1 MKHVF
6 SLRLKLIIYTLFFII
21 ASMLTIGML
30 SNNYLQNYFHKDA
43 KIRLHEAF
51 FSLSLQLKSVERD
64 LTESLHFISENEAI
78 IASLNLIKN
87 YEDIHHYK
95 QTLFDEEKK
104 RIIAIL
110 LHESKYSLNDTIA
123 VYNASYQLVAY
134 IQKKKGTYDS
144 GYVSY
149 REGKPVYY
157 VKTAHDTSYR
167 IATKP
172 EGIKTSLNTVTPM
185 QKNHLD
191 YHGKIIYEASN
202 NELNLRSSHSIFRKV
217 SNTKNDFIGFLETN
231 KILSRSAINK
241 LVAKEGLFLSYDFN
255 FNGLNVTHLDHEH
268 FIDTH
273 TYEHAPLLFSEY
285 NADELSLGD
294 TTHILFSGVR
304 IPLEKNALL
313 VTAYINKDDLQAA
326 LTQSRKTLV
335 VTILLIAIVT
345 FFISFIVLNKMLSVP
360 LKRLLNGIEIISKG
374 DYSHKINVTGNDEF
388 GLISLQFNNMAEKIA
403 AREQELDKLA
413 HFDALTQ
420 MPNRVMFQKHSD
432 AAINRAKRR
441 NSKLAVFFLDLDEFK
456 IINDT
461 LGHDVGD
468 QLLIE
473 VSKNLS
479 KIMRNSDF
487 LARIGGDEFNIL
499 VEDLESAV
507 AAEEIAQKIIAQ
519 MKKPLLV
526 NGKQM
531 HITSSVGIA
540 IYPNDGQESI
550 ALLKNAD
557 LAMYQAKADGRN
569 KYHFFSQELEVSLN
583 RRTAILKELKQAL
596 GRQEFQLYYQP
607 KFSLKDGTI
616 HAAEALLRWENKE
629 LGFVTPDQ
637 FIPLAEESG
646 EIIRIGAWVIE
657 RACHDFAQW
666 QKKGLGITQ
675 ISVNVSNVQFDNESI
690 IDILQDS
697 ITSSGIS
704 AASLEVEMTES
715 FIHKNSDKALETLHR
730 IRDIGIELAI
740 DDFGTGY
747 SSMSYLKRLPLNRI
761 KIDRSFIEHIPHD
774 NDDVEITKI
783 IIALA
788 KVMGLSITAEGIET
802 TKQMHFLQE
811 LECDEG
817 QGYLCSRPLPNDAFI
832 TFVQK
837 NPDWVTRL
845 H

>member
-1 MKHVF
+1 LKHVF

-30 SNNYLQNYFHKDA
+30 SNSYLQNYFHKDA

-51 FSLSLQLKSVERD
+51 FTLSLQLKSVERA

-87 YEDIHHYK
+87 YEDVQNY
-95 QTLFDEEKK
+95 QQALFDEEKK
-104 RIIAIL
+104 RIITVL

-134 IQKKKGTYDS
+134 IDKTNGQYQS

-149 REGKPVYY
+149 TEGAPVYY
-157 VKTAHDTSYR
+157 VKMPHDTAYHPAS
-167 IATKP
+167 KP
-172 EGIKTSLNTVTPM
+172 EHIQETLQNIPK
-185 QKNHLD
+185 QKERPDNH
-191 YHGKIIYEASN
+191 GNIIYEASN
-202 NELNLRSSHSIFRKV
+202 NELNLQSSHTVFRKI
-217 SNTKNDFIGFLETN
+217 SDTKEDFLGFLQTN
-231 KILSRSAINK
+231 KIVSRSNINK
-241 LVAKEGLFLSYDFN
+241 LVAKEGLSVSYDFN
-255 FNGLNVTHLDHEH
+255 FNGLSVRHQDHEH

-273 TYEHAPLLFSEY
+273 AYDKAPLLFSEY
-285 NADELSLGD
+285 RAEELTLGT

-304 IPLEKNALL
+304 IPLKKKALL
-313 VTAYINKDDLQAA
+313 VVAYINKDELQAA
-326 LTQSRKTLV
+326 LTQSRHVLI
-335 VTILLIAIVT
+335 VTILIIALVT
-345 FFISFIVLNKMLSVP
+345 FFISSIVLNKMLSLP
-360 LKRLLNGIEIISKG
+360 LKRLLKGIEIIRRG
-374 DYSHKINVTGNDEF
+374 DYSHKINVTSNDEF
-388 GLISLQFNNMAEKIA
+388 GLISVEFNNMAEEIA
-403 AREQELDKLA
+403 AREQKLDKLA

-420 MPNRVMFQKHSD
+420 MPNRVMFQKHAD
-432 AAINRAKRR
+432 TAINRAKRR
-441 NSKLAVFFLDLDEFK
+441 HSKLAVFFLDLDEFK

-468 QLLIE
+468 QLLVE

-499 VEDLESAV
+499 VEDLESPV

-540 IYPNDGQESI
+540 LYPDDGQESI
-550 ALLKNAD
+550 TLLKNAD

-569 KYHFFSQELEVSLN
+569 QYHFFSQELETSLN
-583 RRTAILKELKQAL
+583 RRTVILKELKQAL
-596 GRQEFQLYYQP
+596 GRQEFRLYYQP

-616 HAAEALLRWENKE
+616 HAAEALLRWENKT

-666 QKKGLGITQ
+666 HKKGLGITQ
-675 ISVNVSNVQFDNESI
+675 VSVNVSNVQFDNESI
-690 IDILQDS
+690 LDILQDS
-697 ITSSGIS
+697 IHASGIS

-774 NDDVEITKI
+774 SDDVEITKI
-783 IIALA
+783 IVALA
-788 KVMGLSITAEGIET
+788 KVMNLSITAEGIET
-802 TKQMHFLQE
+802 PEQMRFLQE
-811 LECDEG
+811 LQCDEG
-817 QGYLCSRPLPNDAFI
+817 QGYLCSRPLPHDAFMA
-832 TFVQK
+832 FVRD
-837 NPDWVTRL
+837 NNDWVTSV

>member
-1 MKHVF
+1 
-6 SLRLKLIIYTLFFII
+6 
-21 ASMLTIGML
+21 MLTIGML

-51 FSLSLQLKSVERD
+51 FSLSLQLKSVEKD

-87 YEDIHHYK
+87 YEDIQNYK
-95 QTLFDEEKK
+95 HALFDEEKK
-104 RIIAIL
+104 RIINIL

-123 VYNASYQLVAY
+123 VYNASYNLVAY
-134 IQKKKGTYDS
+134 VHKHDGQYDS

-149 REGKPVYY
+149 NNGKPVYY
-157 VKTAHDTSYR
+157 FKSSHDDHYTQ
-167 IATKP
+167 AAQP
-172 EGIKTSLNTVTPM
+172 ENISITLHIPVQESNTP
-185 QKNHLD
+185 D
-191 YHGKIIYEASN
+191 YHGGVIYEALN
-202 NELNLRSSHSIFRKV
+202 NELNLRSNHSIFRTI
-217 SNTKNDFIGFLETN
+217 SSEKNDFIGYLETN
-231 KILSRSAINK
+231 KVLTRDAMNQ
-241 LVAKEGLFLSYDFN
+241 LVKKEGLFLSYDFN
-255 FNGLNVTHLDHEH
+255 YNGMTVGHLDHEH

-273 TYEHAPLLFSEY
+273 TYETAPLLFSNY
-285 NADELSLGD
+285 DADELSLGD
-294 TTHILFSGVR
+294 ATHILFSGVR
-304 IPLEKNALL
+304 IPLQKGSLL
-313 VTAYINKDDLQAA
+313 VTAYINKDELQAA
-326 LTQSRKTLV
+326 LVQSRKVLIISIVVIAAVTL
-335 VTILLIAIVT
+335 I
-345 FFISFIVLNKMLSVP
+345 ISFIVLNKMLSLP
-360 LKRLLNGIEIISKG
+360 LRRLLNGIEIISKG
-374 DYSHKINVTGNDEF
+374 DYSHKIDVTSNDEF
-388 GLISLQFNNMAEKIA
+388 GHISLEFNNMAEKIA
-403 AREQELDKLA
+403 ARERELDKLA
-413 HFDALTQ
+413 HLDALTQ

-432 AAINRAKRR
+432 AAINRAKRL
-441 NSKLAVFFLDLDEFK
+441 NSKLAIFFLDLDEFK

-461 LGHDVGD
+461 LGHDFGD
-468 QLLIE
+468 QLLVE

-499 VEDLESAV
+499 VEDLDSAV

-540 IYPNDGQESI
+540 IYPDDGDKSI
-550 ALLKNAD
+550 TLLKNAD

-596 GRQEFQLYYQP
+596 SRQEFQLYYQP
-607 KFSLKDGTI
+607 KFSLKDGSI
-616 HAAEALLRWENKE
+616 YAAEALLRWENKE

-666 QKKGLGITQ
+666 QKNGLGITQ
-675 ISVNVSNVQFDNESI
+675 VSVNVSNVQFDNESI

-697 ITSSGIS
+697 IKS
-704 AASLEVEMTES
+704 ANIPAAALEVEMTES
-715 FIHKNSDKALETLHR
+715 YIHKNSDQALKTLHK
-730 IRDIGIELAI
+730 IREIGIELAI

-747 SSMSYLKRLPLNRI
+747 SSMSYLKRLPLNRL
-761 KIDRSFIEHIPHD
+761 KIDKSFIDHIP
-774 NDDVEITKI
+774 NDSDDIEITKI
-783 IIALA
+783 IVALA
-788 KVMGLSITAEGIET
+788 KVMDLSITAEGIET
-802 TKQMHFLQE
+802 LEQMHFLQE

-817 QGYLCSRPLPNDAFI
+817 QGYLCSRPLPYHEFV
-832 TFVQK
+832 TFVK
-837 NPDWVTRL
+837 EHTDWVT
-845 H
+845 HIS

>member
-1 MKHVF
+1 LKHFF

-87 YEDIHHYK
+87 YEDIHNYK

-104 RIIAIL
+104 RIINIL

-134 IQKKKGTYDS
+134 IHKKEGKYDT

-149 REGKPVYY
+149 SEGEPVYY
-157 VKTAHDTSYR
+157 VKPFNDTSYH

-172 EGIKTSLNTVTPM
+172 DNIKTTLHVTPI
-185 QKNHLD
+185 QSDHPD
-191 YHGKIIYEASN
+191 YHGNIIYEAYN
-202 NELNLRSSHSIFRKV
+202 NELNLRSSHSIFRNI
-217 SNTKNDFIGFLETN
+217 SDTKDDFIGFLETN
-231 KILSRSAINK
+231 KILSRNDINR
-241 LVAKEGLFLSYDFN
+241 LIAKEDLFLSYDFN
-255 FNGLNVTHLDHEH
+255 FNGLSVTHLGHEH
-268 FIDTH
+268 YIDTH
-273 TYEHAPLLFSEY
+273 TYENAPLLFSEY
-285 NADELSLGD
+285 DADELSLGD

-313 VTAYINKDDLQAA
+313 ITAYINKDELQAA

-335 VTILLIAIVT
+335 ITILFIAVVTLI
-345 FFISFIVLNKMLSVP
+345 ISFIVLNKMLSLP
-360 LKRLLNGIEIISKG
+360 LKRLLNGIEIMSKG
-374 DYSHKINVTGNDEF
+374 DYSHKIDVTGNDEF
-388 GLISLQFNNMAEKIA
+388 SHISLEFNKMAEKIA
-403 AREQELDKLA
+403 AREYELDKLA

-432 AAINRAKRR
+432 AAINRAKRL
-441 NSKLAVFFLDLDEFK
+441 NSKLAIFFLDLDEFK

-461 LGHDVGD
+461 LGHNVGD

-499 VEDLESAV
+499 VEDLDSAV

-550 ALLKNAD
+550 TLLKNAD

-596 GRQEFQLYYQP
+596 SRQEFQLYYQP
-607 KFSLKDGTI
+607 KFSLKDGSI
-616 HAAEALLRWENKE
+616 YAAEALLRWENKE

-666 QKKGLGITQ
+666 HKKGLGITQ
-675 ISVNVSNVQFDNESI
+675 VSVNVSNVQFDNDSI
-690 IDILQDS
+690 LDILQDS
-697 ITSSGIS
+697 IKSAGIS
-704 AASLEVEMTES
+704 PASLEVEMTES
-715 FIHKNSDKALETLHR
+715 FIHKNSNKALETLHR

-761 KIDRSFIEHIPHD
+761 KIDKSFIDHIPHD

-783 IIALA
+783 IVALA

-802 TKQMHFLQE
+802 IEQMRFLQE

-817 QGYLCSRPLPNDAFI
+817 QGYLCSRPLPNDAFMA
-832 TFVQK
+832 FVH
-837 NPDWVTRL
+837 NNNDWVTRL
-845 H
+845 